1 MSGGVPDGDVSLEVS
16 RVVTD
21 SRSVKPGELFVA
33 LRGEH
38 FDGHAFLGEV
48 FAKGVR
54 TAVVE
59 ASCSVAPMG
68 MSLIRVPDTLEALQ
82 KLASEYRRT
91 LAVRVVG
98 ITGSSGKT
106 TTKDFTF

>member
-1 MSGGVPDGDVSLEVS
+1 MDTLTLQKLAEMSGGVLHGDVSLEVS

-21 SRSVKPGELFVA
+21 SRSANAGELFVA

-54 TAVVE
+54 TAVLKQ
-59 ASCSVAPMG
+59 VAVLRP
-68 MSLIRVPDTLEALQ
+68 REC
-82 KLASEYRRT
+82 R
-91 LAVRVVG
+91 
-98 ITGSSGKT
+98 
-106 TTKDFTF
+106 